1 MSDQTTALNVTVR
14 NLPAV
19 HAACIRCPAQVDQ
32 GQFSQAIRES
42 FKKVQG
48 WVKGLGHDPYK
59 MLTIGVIHQ
68 AEGQLSYYDCCVQ
81 VPGGISAGGE
91 GITIQDLPGGRYAV
105 LAITKDPAVISPTIG
120 RFYQEYL
127 PQSGLKVDTLR
138 PTYEIYFER
147 TMEYCV
153 PIL

>member
-1 MSDQTTALNVTVR
+1 VDEHNRGLDVTIRDMST
-14 NLPAV
+14 V
-19 HAACIRCPAQVDQ
+19 HAVYIRCLAQVDQ
-32 GQFSQAIRES
+32 GQFSQTIRES
-42 FKKVQG
+42 FQKVQS

-59 MLTIGVIHQ
+59 MLTIGVIYQ
-68 AEGQLSYYDCCVQ
+68 AGEQLSHYDCCVQ
-81 VPGGISAGGE
+81 VPEGTSAGKSE
-91 GITIQDLPGGRYAV
+91 IAIQDLPGGRYAV
-105 LAITKDPAVISPTIG
+105 LAIPKDPAVIGPSIG

-127 PQSGLKVDTLR
+127 PQSDFKVDASR

>member
-1 MSDQTTALNVTVR
+1 MSDPTTALSVAIR

-42 FKKVQG
+42 FQKVQG
-48 WVKGLGHDPYK
+48 WVKKLGHDPYK

-68 AEGQLSYYDCCVQ
+68 AGGQLSHYDCCVQ
-81 VPGGISAGGE
+81 VPEGAPAGGE
-91 GITIQDLPGGRYAV
+91 EITFQDLPGGRYAV
-105 LAITKDPAVISPTIG
+105 LAIAKDPAVIGPTIG

-127 PQSGLKVDTLR
+127 PQSNLQVDPSR

-153 PIL
+153 PLQ